1 MLILNN
7 IFFLWVIISS
17 EIAIFVQVN
26 CKIESFYDPK
36 KEFLCYYDG
45 GDGWEGG
52 CSKLWLR
59 YMVDMVPTITYPTT
73 LVYAIV

>member
-45 GDGWEGG
+45 DGREFGEREGV
-52 CSKLWLR
+52 L
-59 YMVDMVPTITYPTT
+59 T
-73 LVYAIV
+73 LHYNIIYYRVE

>member
-1 MLILNN
+1 MLIRNN

-26 CKIESFYDPK
+26 CKIESFYDHK

-45 GDGWEGG
+45 DGWEGG
-52 CSKLWLR
+52 CSG
-59 YMVDMVPTITYPTT
+59 
-73 LVYAIV
+73 

>member
-45 GDGWEGG
+45 DGWVVREGEKEG
-52 CSKLWLR
+52 
-59 YMVDMVPTITYPTT
+59 
-73 LVYAIV
+73 VYCILYNG

>member
-1 MLILNN
+1 MLIRNN

-36 KEFLCYYDG
+36 KRNSCVIMKVMG
-45 GDGWEGG
+45 G
-52 CSKLWLR
+52 
-59 YMVDMVPTITYPTT
+59 
-73 LVYAIV
+73 